1 TRSPCTRS
9 GCAPPAYS
17 TTRPWPGSGRRPT
30 AGWRTR
36 STSPATRP
44 SPTRP
49 PPPTTCSPER
59 VRLID
64 ACSPERKEPTVTTTE
79 ASPAV
84 RRISTAKAMVE
95 GIAQEMERDPSVFY
109 LGEDVGKYGGIFGS
123 TTGLLD
129 RFGPDRVLDT
139 PISEPAFIGLAT
151 GAAVEGMRPIAELMF
166 ADFFGVCMDQIYNHM
181 AKIHF
186 ESGGHV
192 KVPMVLTVAAGGGYN
207 DGAQHSQCLWGTFA
221 HLPGMKVVIP
231 STPHDAKGLIIS
243 AIRDDNPVIYLFH
256 KGVMGLPW
264 MSKTKRAVDV
274 VPPEPYEVPI
284 GQARVAREGSDV
296 TVATVSL
303 SVHHALDVAE
313 ELAAEDGIEAEVIDL
328 RSLVP
333 RDREAVLTSAA
344 KTGRLVE
351 VDEEYLSY
359 GLSGEIIATVAERD
373 LSLLR
378 TPPARVAVPD
388 VPIPYARPLEQ
399 AVLPTPQRIKAA
411 VTAVCRA

>member
-1 TRSPCTRS
+1 M
-9 GCAPPAYS
+9 
-17 TTRPWPGSGRRPT
+17 
-30 AGWRTR
+30 
-36 STSPATRP
+36 
-44 SPTRP
+44 
-49 PPPTTCSPER
+49 
-59 VRLID
+59 
-64 ACSPERKEPTVTTTE
+64 TTTE
-79 ASPAV
+79 APPAV

-123 TTGLLD
+123 TSGLLD
-129 RFGPDRVLDT
+129 RFGPDRVRDT
-139 PISEPAFIGLAT
+139 PISETAFIGLAI

-207 DGAQHSQCLWGTFA
+207 DAAQHSQCLWGTFA

-243 AIRDDNPVIYLFH
+243 AIRDDNPVVYMFH

-284 GQARVAREGSDV
+284 GTARVAREGDDV
-296 TVATVSL
+296 TVVTVSL

-313 ELAAEDGIEAEVIDL
+313 DLAANDGIEAEVIDL

-333 RDREAVLTSAA
+333 LDREAVLASVA
-344 KTGRLVE
+344 KTGRLVV
-351 VDEEYLSY
+351 VDEDYLSY
-359 GLSGEIIATVAERD
+359 GMSGEIVATVAERD

-399 AVLPTPQRIKAA
+399 AVLPTPQRIRAA
-411 VTAVCRA
+411 VMAVCRT